1 MKKLSILAIT
11 FAAVAFAA
19 CGGKKSAENVE
30 AADSLKSFEQQQIE
44 ASIKMHIDSIAAEI
58 SKIFDAEAVN
68 FKQAPDAKEAPKG
81 ITLSKEEKQVKPDYL
96 LNPAVADEATTLAE
110 KYRILGALNLDK
122 NIAQLYEMP
131 TEDYDKAIT
140 KLAADIND
148 PSFKAVEDVNNI
160 YWATQELYDAMEK
173 NGRIN
178 YFWQMISAAL
188 VEQLYVGNQNS
199 EKFLSTLN
207 DEAAANITFRIILV
221 LDAVNRLAQYDP
233 EIKPVAEAIAPL
245 DVLNATTVAELKDQ
259 LNNAKEQIAA
269 ARKALTK

>member
-259 LNNAKEQIAA
+259 LNNATEQIAA